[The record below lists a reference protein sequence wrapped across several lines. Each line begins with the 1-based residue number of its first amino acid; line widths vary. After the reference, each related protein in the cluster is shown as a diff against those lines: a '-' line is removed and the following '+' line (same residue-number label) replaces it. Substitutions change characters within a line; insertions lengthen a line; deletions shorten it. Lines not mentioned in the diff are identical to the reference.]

1 MMNNKINRTMK
12 WMAVAFFSLFTF
24 TSTLTSAQSLN
35 EAQIKQK
42 INLTASAVKTME
54 CDFVQTKH
62 LKLLN
67 DKLVSKGRMYYQ
79 KSDKLRWE
87 YVTPYTYTF
96 ILNADKVLLKNQR
109 RNDVIDVKQNK
120 MFKEIARIMMN
131 SVVGQCLTDDKAF
144 KTTVTATSTAW
155 IATLLPQRKDMK
167 GMFQK
172 IILHFNKQ
180 KGQVAQVELIEKNG
194 DRTLIELKNTVVNRA
209 IDGKLFDVK

>member
-1 MMNNKINRTMK
+1 
-12 WMAVAFFSLFTF
+12 MAVAFFSLFTF

-42 INLTASAVKTME
+42 INQTASAIKTME

-96 ILNADKVLLKNQR
+96 VLNADKVLLKNKKR
-109 RNDVIDVKQNK
+109 SDVIDVRQNK
-120 MFKEIARIMMN
+120 VFREIARMMMN
-131 SVVGQCLTDDKAF
+131 SVVGDCLNDSKSF
-144 KTTVTATSTAW
+144 KNSISDRGGEW
-155 IATLLPQRKDMK
+155 IATLVPLRKEMK
-167 GMFQK
+167 QLFQT
-172 IILHFNKQ
+172 IF
-180 KGQVAQVELIEKNG
+180 
-194 DRTLIELKNTVVNRA
+194 
-209 IDGKLFDVK
+209 LFHW

>member
-1 MMNNKINRTMK
+1 MK
-12 WMAVAFFSLFTF
+12 LVTGVLLTLHFSLFTSF
-24 TSTLTSAQSLN
+24 AQSLN

-42 INLTASAVKTME
+42 INQTASAVKTMQ

-67 DKLVSKGRMYYQ
+67 DKLVSKGKMYYQ

-87 YVTPYTYTF
+87 YLSPYTYMF
-96 ILNADKVLLKNQR
+96 ILNADKVLLKNQK

-120 MFKEIARIMMN
+120 IFKEIARIMMN
-131 SVVGQCLTDDKAF
+131 SVVGNCLTDDKSF
-144 KTTVTATSTAW
+144 KTSLTATSTEW

-194 DRTLIELKNTVVNRA
+194 DKTLIELKNTVLNET
-209 IDGKLFDVK
+209 IDTKLFSVK